1 MLKISRWKVTL
12 TLLFTCFVVF
22 LAAPNLIEKEKL
34 ENLPSFLPG
43 KQVVLGLDLQG
54 GSHLLLQV
62 DTNAVLTEQL
72 DNLRDDV
79 RARLRDA
86 RIGYTNLNI
95 DREANRVTGILR
107 DTTEVAQARMALN
120 ELSQPLNTSLI
131 GAGSSRTALVSVED
145 AGPFAVTLTDEAIFD
160 RVSNAVS
167 QSIEVMNRRLNGLG
181 TTEPLIQQQ
190 GADRIL
196 VQVPGLDDPERLKT
210 LIGSTAKLTF
220 HLIDNS
226 VPLGIVPDRVP
237 VGSILVYGNAE
248 EGGLPYVLQGR
259 AIVTGEELV
268 DAQPSFSQQ
277 TNEPVV
283 TFRFN
288 GTGARRF
295 GQVTQ
300 QNVGQIFAIVLD
312 NEVISA
318 PQIREPILG
327 GTGQISGNF
336 TVQSANDL
344 AVLLRAGA
352 LPAPLT
358 IVEER
363 TVGAGLG
370 ADSVAA
376 GQLAAIVGMVG
387 VIVFMLLAY
396 GLFGLFANIA
406 VLTNVTMIFGILSAL
421 GATLTLPGIAGIVL
435 TVGMAVDANV
445 LIYERIREEARAGKS
460 AIAAIDSGFAR
471 ALGTI
476 LDANITT
483 FIAAIILFFL
493 GAGPIRG
500 FAVTLAVG
508 ILTTVF
514 TAFMLTR
521 LMVALWV
528 AKKRPKVIPL

>member
-1 MLKISRWKVTL
+1 MLYISRWKAIATL
-12 TLLFTCFVVF
+12 VFTSFVLLLAVPSLLPRSVVEEM
-22 LAAPNLIEKEKL
+22 PGW
-34 ENLPSFLPG
+34 LPTR
-43 KQVVLGLDLQG
+43 QIVLGLDLQG
-54 GSHLLLQV
+54 GSHLLLEV
-62 DTNAVLTEQL
+62 DTEAVVTEQL
-72 DNLRDDV
+72 ENLRDE
-79 RARLRDA
+79 ARRILRDA
-86 RIGYTNLNI
+86 RIGYTNLAA
-95 DREANRVTGILR
+95 DRTARSVSGDIR
-107 DTTEVAQARMALN
+107 DTAEIAQAREALAA
-120 ELSQPLNTSLI
+120 LSQPINNSLLGGGGALNATLNVDEN
-131 GAGSSRTALVSVED
+131 GRFV
-145 AGPFAVTLTDEAIFD
+145 VTLTEEGLND
-160 RVSNAVS
+160 RVSNAVN
-167 QSIEVMNRRLNGLG
+167 QSMEVIRRRVDELG
-181 TTEPLIQQQ
+181 TTEPTIQRQ
-190 GADRIL
+190 GLDRIL
-196 VQVPGLDDPERLKT
+196 VQVPGLSDPERLKA

-220 HLIDNS
+220 HLVDPS
-226 VPLGIVPDRVP
+226 VQPGVIPERVP
-237 VGSILVYGNAE
+237 VGSILLYGTPE
-248 EGGLPYVLQGR
+248 EGEFPYVLEQR
-259 AIVTGEELV
+259 AIITGEDLV
-268 DAQPSFSQQ
+268 DSQPSFDQR

-288 GTGARRF
+288 ASGARRF

-300 QNVGQIFAIVLD
+300 ENVGRPFAIVLD
-312 NEVISA
+312 NQVISA
-318 PQIREPILG
+318 PVINEPILG
-327 GTGQISGNF
+327 GSGQISGNF
-336 TVQSANDL
+336 SVQSANDL

-370 ADSVAA
+370 QDSINA
-376 GQLAAIVGMVG
+376 GRIAAIIGTVG
-387 VIVFMLLAY
+387 VVAFMFLSY

-406 VLTNVTMIFGILSAL
+406 VILNVGMILGILSAL

-445 LIYERIREEARAGKS
+445 LIYERIREEAKAGKTAIS
-460 AIAAIDSGFAR
+460 AIDAGFSR

-521 LMVALWV
+521 LMVATWV
-528 AKKRPKVIPL
+528 SVKRPKVVPL